1 MSTAGLLII
10 GNEVLSGKVEDKNT
24 PYLLQELRK
33 QGVDVRRV
41 HVIPDVVDLIADE
54 VLSFSNGFDYVL
66 TTGGVG
72 PTHDD
77 VTMEAVAKAFDIEL
91 VAHTEMKDL
100 LLTALRGTEANPSQL
115 KMCQLPKGA
124 KLIHSSDLWFPLVY
138 IRNVYIFPGIPRLL
152 QAKFDSARDCFKGSP
167 FYLRRIFMNCIESD
181 IAQHL
186 HDLLDEFPDLLLG
199 SYPRTS
205 QGDYRTLLTLESR
218 DVSYVNKAVDS
229 LIARLPGASVLRVE

>member
-1 MSTAGLLII
+1 MSTAGVLII

-54 VLSFSNGFDYVL
+54 IRGFSSLFDYVL

-77 VTMEAVAKAFDIEL
+77 VTMEAVAEAFDIEL
-91 VAHTEMKDL
+91 VTHTEMKKL
-100 LLTALRGTEANPSQL
+100 LLTALRGTEANASQL
-115 KMCQLPKGA
+115 KMCQLPQGA
-124 KLIHSSDLWFPLVY
+124 KLIRSSGIWYPLVT

-152 QAKFDSARDCFKGSP
+152 RAEFDSARDCFQGSP
-167 FYLRRIFMNCIESD
+167 IFMSCIESD
-181 IAQHL
+181 IAQDL

-205 QGDYRTLLTLESR
+205 EGDYRTLLTLESR
-218 DVSYVNKAVDS
+218 DVTYVNKAVDA

>member
-41 HVIPDVVDLIADE
+41 HVIPDVVDLIAEE
-54 VLSFSNGFDYVL
+54 VRGFSSLY
-66 TTGGVG
+66 
-72 PTHDD
+72 DD
-77 VTMEAVAKAFDIEL
+77 VTMEAVAEAFDIEL
-91 VAHTEMKDL
+91 VTHTEMKEL
-100 LLTALRGTEANPSQL
+100 LLTALRGTEANASQL

-124 KLIHSSDLWFPLVY
+124 KLIRSSNIWFPLVY

-152 QAKFDSARDCFKGSP
+152 QAEFDSARDCFQGSP
-167 FYLRRIFMNCIESD
+167 FYLRKIFMSCIESD
-181 IAQHL
+181 IAQDL

-205 QGDYRTLLTLESR
+205 EGDYRTLLTLESR
-218 DVSYVNKAVDS
+218 DVTYVNKAVDA
-229 LIARLPGASVLRVE
+229 LIARLPGASVLRIE

>member
-41 HVIPDVVDLIADE
+41 HVIPDVVDLIAE
-54 VLSFSNGFDYVL
+54 EIRGFSSLFDYVL

-77 VTMEAVAKAFDIEL
+77 VTMEAVAEAFDIEL
-91 VAHTEMKDL
+91 VTHTEMKEL
-100 LLTALRGTEANPSQL
+100 LLTALRGTEANASQL

-124 KLIHSSDLWFPLVY
+124 KLIRSSNIWFPLVY

-152 QAKFDSARDCFKGSP
+152 QAEFDSARDCFQGSP
-167 FYLRRIFMNCIESD
+167 FYLRKIFMSCIESD
-181 IAQHL
+181 IAQDL

-205 QGDYRTLLTLESR
+205 EGDYRTLLTLESR
-218 DVSYVNKAVDS
+218 DVTYVNKAVDA
-229 LIARLPGASVLRVE
+229 LIARLPGASVLRIE